1 MIYTPYKPLAFLLC
15 AYVLM
20 GCTSYSENHGFSTY
34 RPNKV
39 TQYFHY
45 LRNLPSEELIG
56 EYEKAKAAYDKNQS
70 DATSLRLVLFLILP
84 HPKLNDDLQAVHIL
98 KSILRSNQETT
109 DSRKHFVFLLTYL
122 VDEISKK
129 EVLYEYSNHKLKE
142 EVKKNKKYDVIYHEA
157 NKKLSATIEE
167 NKQQEL
173 FYKKTEQTL
182 REKEQLIDRLQRK
195 IERLKAIEKHF
206 NRRRHVKP
214 PST

>member
-1 MIYTPYKPLAFLLC
+1 
-15 AYVLM
+15 
-20 GCTSYSENHGFSTY
+20 
-34 RPNKV
+34 
-39 TQYFHY
+39 
-45 LRNLPSEELIG
+45 
-56 EYEKAKAAYDKNQS
+56 
-70 DATSLRLVLFLILP
+70 
-84 HPKLNDDLQAVHIL
+84 
-98 KSILRSNQETT
+98 
-109 DSRKHFVFLLTYL
+109 HFVFLLTYL